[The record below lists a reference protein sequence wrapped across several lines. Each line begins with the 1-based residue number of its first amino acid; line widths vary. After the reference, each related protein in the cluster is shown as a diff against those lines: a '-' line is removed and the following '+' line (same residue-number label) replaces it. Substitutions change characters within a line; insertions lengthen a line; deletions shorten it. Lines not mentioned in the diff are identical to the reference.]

1 MALIQQAL
9 DKLDLL
15 SFHPTAARTATGSGT
30 GLDLQQ
36 YDGDIVLLLDSAAGT
51 GTTPT
56 LAVTVEHSDLLG
68 SGYTAITGAAFTTVT
83 TTASQQK
90 LVISHDEAKRY
101 VRVTYTLGGTTP
113 SFTFSVN
120 AVGVKKYG

>member
-1 MALIQQAL
+1 MQAL
-9 DKLDLL
+9 DKFEALN
-15 SFHPTAARTATGSGT
+15 FHPTTARTATGSGT
-30 GLDLQQ
+30 GVDLQQ
-36 YDGDIVLLLDSAAGT
+36 YDGDLVLLLDSAAGS

-56 LAVTVEHSDLLG
+56 MTVTVEHSDSLG
-68 SGYTAITGAAFTTVT
+68 SGYSAISGAAFTQVT

-90 LVISHDEAKRY
+90 LVISKDESRRY
-101 VRVTYTLGGTTP
+101 VRVTYTIGGTSP

>member
-1 MALIQQAL
+1 MAILRQAL
-9 DKLDLL
+9 DKFEALN
-15 SFHPTAARTATGSGT
+15 FHATAARTSTGSATGV
-30 GLDLQQ
+30 DLQQ
-36 YDGDIVLLLDSAAGT
+36 YDGDLVLLLDSAAGT

-56 LAVTVEHSDLLG
+56 MVVSVEHSDSLG
-68 SGYTAITGAAFTTVT
+68 SGYTAISGAAFASVG

-90 LVISHDEAKRY
+90 LVISKDEAKRY

>member
-1 MALIQQAL
+1 MAILCQAL
-9 DKLDLL
+9 DKFEALN
-15 SFHPTAARTATGSGT
+15 FHPTTARTATGSGT
-30 GLDLQQ
+30 GVDLQQ
-36 YDGDIVLLLDSAAGT
+36 YDGDLVLLLDSAAGS

-56 LAVTVEHSDLLG
+56 MTVTVEHSDSLG
-68 SGYTAITGAAFTTVT
+68 SGYSAISGAAFTQVT

-90 LVISHDEAKRY
+90 LVISKDESRRY
-101 VRVTYTLGGTTP
+101 VRVTYTIGGTSP